1 MIADYMIGK
10 LILFVFVSV
19 CAYEDL
25 KYKSID
31 IRVYVLMYICELLFY
46 LYLAALSKEIA
57 LMDIIMGASIGAGLL
72 AASRLGLNV
81 GEGDAH
87 FFIIT
92 GIGLGFSANIKI
104 LLCTLIIVSVAAL
117 YIITVDFI
125 NRVSSKNKVLP
136 MLVFAFPV
144 AGYVLFT

>member
-1 MIADYMIGK
+1 
-10 LILFVFVSV
+10 
-19 CAYEDL
+19 
-25 KYKSID
+25 
-31 IRVYVLMYICELLFY
+31 MYICELLFY
-46 LYLAALSKEIA
+46 LYLAVLSKELA

-125 NRVSSKNKVLP
+125 NRVSSGDKVLP